1 MSSNWDKELAKI
13 EKQIQS
19 LPDEALLPA
28 KSTGAPAAQAG
39 VSAAPTRTTT
49 SWGVALRL
57 LLAVALGVGMYFW
70 PYPSRCGA
78 GLVGY
83 LAAAGVL
90 VSAGVWSAVSAWR
103 HRSPKAHV
111 VSLLVTLWGGGLAA
125 VEILPKIGYAIPTEA
140 HPAAWF
146 CE

>member
-13 EKQIQS
+13 DKQIQS
-19 LPDEALLPA
+19 LPDEALLA
-28 KSTGAPAAQAG
+28 KSTTAPPAKVEATAIQG
-39 VSAAPTRTTT
+39 KTTT

-57 LLAVALGVGMYFW
+57 LLAVGLGVGMYFW
-70 PYPSRCGA
+70 PYPTRCGA
-78 GLVGY
+78 GLFGY

-111 VSLLVTLWGGGLAA
+111 LSLLVALWGGSLAA
-125 VEILPKIGYAIPTEA
+125 VEVLPKIGYAIPTEA

>member
-1 MSSNWDKELAKI
+1 MSTNWDKELAKI
-13 EKQIQS
+13 DKQIQS

-28 KSTGAPAAQAG
+28 KSTAGAPATPVG
-39 VSAAPTRTTT
+39 APATPGKTTT
-49 SWGVALRL
+49 LGVMVRL

-70 PYPSRCGA
+70 PYPTRCGA
-78 GLVGY
+78 GLFGY

-90 VSAGVWSAVSAWR
+90 VSAGVWSAVAAWR

-111 VSLLVTLWGGGLAA
+111 LSLLVALWGGTLAA
-125 VEILPKIGYAIPTEA
+125 VEVLPKIGYAIPSEA

>member
-13 EKQIQS
+13 DKQIQS
-19 LPDEALLPA
+19 MPDEVLLA
-28 KSTGAPAAQAG
+28 KST
-39 VSAAPTRTTT
+39 AAPTAKVDATAIQGKTTT

-70 PYPSRCGA
+70 PYPTRCGA
-78 GLVGY
+78 GLFGY

-111 VSLLVTLWGGGLAA
+111 LSLLVALWGGTLAA
-125 VEILPKIGYAIPTEA
+125 AEVLPKLGYAIPTEA